1 MPDQDCDALQARADM
16 LHAEARMGVE
26 QAQEEGPFW
35 KGFTDQLAIAER
47 CAGLAAEVDAKIEER
62 C

>member
-1 MPDQDCDALQARADM
+1 MQNQDCDALQARADM
-16 LHAEARMGVE
+16 LHAEARMSVE
-26 QAQEEGPFW
+26 QAQDQGPFW

-47 CAGLAAEVDAKIEER
+47 CAGMAAEVDAKIAES